1 MLKLNYYSVAKMS
14 SVKLDN
20 ILRRIEESKS
30 LILALEKKI
39 NEAKQVQEDKLRQKS
54 EQWSLLSMK
63 TEALRLSAESE
74 LSDAEFKMELDQ
86 LERDIREV
94 KETLEKNKRELNE
107 L

>member
-1 MLKLNYYSVAKMS
+1 
-14 SVKLDN
+14 
-20 ILRRIEESKS
+20 
-30 LILALEKKI
+30 
-39 NEAKQVQEDKLRQKS
+39 
-54 EQWSLLSMK
+54 MK